1 MPSPPDRTRHRGPGR
16 RARWPYACAVS
27 VRSSLNPALVVT
39 AARIALIPVVM
50 ALILIDD
57 EGGRYWAFALYVVA
71 AATDSLDGWL
81 ARSRGDVTVAGA
93 FLDPLAD
100 KLLVTGALLCLI
112 EVGDV
117 SAWIAMIIITRE
129 FAVTGLRL
137 VAISENLVIPASNF
151 GKAKTLSQNIAI
163 AWVVLNVGP
172 AWTEMALLYVAVIL
186 TVLSGVYYFIMAR
199 RRLFEGRIPAPDVT
213 GDP

>member
-1 MPSPPDRTRHRGPGR
+1 M
-16 RARWPYACAVS
+16 
-27 VRSSLNPALVVT
+27 NPALIVT
-39 AARIALIPVVM
+39 AIRIALIPVVM
-50 ALILIDD
+50 VLILVDD

-81 ARSRGDVTVAGA
+81 ARSRGEVTVAGA

-100 KLLVTGALLCLI
+100 KLLVTGALLCLV

-117 SAWIAMIIITRE
+117 PAWIVMVIITRE

-137 VAISENLVIPASNF
+137 VAVSEDLVIPASRL
-151 GKAKTLSQNIAI
+151 GKIKTLSQNVAV
-163 AWVVLNVGP
+163 AWQYD
-172 AWTEMALLYVAVIL
+172 ALLYLAVAL
-186 TVLSGVYYFIMAR
+186 TVISGAYYFIMAR
-199 RRLFEGRIPAPDVT
+199 RRLFQGRVPAPDVT

>member
-1 MPSPPDRTRHRGPGR
+1 
-16 RARWPYACAVS
+16 VS
-27 VRSSLNPALVVT
+27 LRSSLNPALIVT

-50 ALILIDD
+50 VLLLVDD

-81 ARSRGDVTVAGA
+81 ARSRGEVTVAGA

-163 AWVVLNVGP
+163 AWAILNVGP
-172 AWTEMALLYVAVIL
+172 YWTELALLYIAVVL

-199 RRLFEGRIPAPDVT
+199 RRLFEGRVPAPDVT

>member
-1 MPSPPDRTRHRGPGR
+1 
-16 RARWPYACAVS
+16 
-27 VRSSLNPALVVT
+27 
-39 AARIALIPVVM
+39 
-50 ALILIDD
+50 
-57 EGGRYWAFALYVVA
+57 
-71 AATDSLDGWL
+71 
-81 ARSRGDVTVAGA
+81 
-93 FLDPLAD
+93 
-100 KLLVTGALLCLI
+100 
-112 EVGDV
+112 
-117 SAWIAMIIITRE
+117 MIIITRE

>member
-1 MPSPPDRTRHRGPGR
+1 MLTVYSFMPRGLG
-16 RARWPYACAVS
+16 ATYACGVS
-27 VRSSLNPALVVT
+27 GRASLNPALVVT

-50 ALILIDD
+50 VLILVDD
-57 EGGRYWAFALYVVA
+57 EGARYWAFALYVVA

-117 SAWIAMIIITRE
+117 SAWIAMVIITRE

-137 VAISENLVIPASNF
+137 VAVSENLVIPASSL
-151 GKAKTLSQNIAI
+151 GKIKTLSQNVAV
-163 AWVVLNVGP
+163 AWVILNIAP
-172 AWTEMALLYVAVIL
+172 QWQYDALLYLAVAL
-186 TVLSGVYYFIMAR
+186 TVISGAYYFIMAR
-199 RRLFEGRIPAPDVT
+199 RRLFEGRLPAADVT

>member
-1 MPSPPDRTRHRGPGR
+1 MSGR
-16 RARWPYACAVS
+16 A
-27 VRSSLNPALVVT
+27 SLNPALVVT

-50 ALILIDD
+50 VLILVDD
-57 EGGRYWAFALYVVA
+57 EGSRYWAFALYVVA
-71 AATDSLDGWL
+71 AGTDSLDGWL

-117 SAWIAMIIITRE
+117 SAWIAMVIITRE

-137 VAISENLVIPASNF
+137 VAVSENLVIPASSL
-151 GKAKTLSQNIAI
+151 GKIKTLSQNVAV
-163 AWVVLNVGP
+163 AWVILNIAP
-172 AWTEMALLYVAVIL
+172 QWQYDALLYLAVAL
-186 TVLSGVYYFIMAR
+186 TVISGHPLGCAAR
-199 RRLFEGRIPAPDVT
+199 T
-213 GDP
+213 